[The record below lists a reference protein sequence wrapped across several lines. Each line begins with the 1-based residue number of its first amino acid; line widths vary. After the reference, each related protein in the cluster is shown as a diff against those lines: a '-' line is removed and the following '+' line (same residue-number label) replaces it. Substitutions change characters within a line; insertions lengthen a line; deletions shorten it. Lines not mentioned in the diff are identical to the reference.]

1 MPRDHSLELPKSLVI
16 GLALG
21 VILLVNVTLAV
32 TLTLNIE
39 HFGASPQA
47 PASVND
53 TAIARA
59 IADIPEG
66 GATIIVP
73 NWGYRISQPI
83 VIAKNAMVMSGPS
96 RPHKS
101 RGSSAFSTRVAWL
114 VSSMWSSRWSLG
126 WFPHTCRH
134 VACRRHTSRTA
145 VSSFTPYAGCGWLR

>member
-1 MPRDHSLELPKSLVI
+1 MLRDYSLELPKSLVI

-47 PASVND
+47 LASVND

-59 IADIPEG
+59 MADIPEG

-73 NWGYRISQPI
+73 NWGYRIHSQ
-83 VIAKNAMVMSGPS
+83 S
-96 RPHKS
+96 
-101 RGSSAFSTRVAWL
+101 
-114 VSSMWSSRWSLG
+114 
-126 WFPHTCRH
+126 
-134 VACRRHTSRTA
+134 
-145 VSSFTPYAGCGWLR
+145 